1 MIYNKKV
8 SLIFPCRNEA
18 KAITSVFKR
27 IPDIVDEVIIV
38 DNLSTD
44 NTAKTAIKLGAKV
57 LSEDRHDSGI
67 GYGFAL
73 ARGIKNATGDIVV
86 CMDCDGSYP
95 PEKIGEVI
103 KILLKNRIDFIS
115 CNRLPFKNKQDMSAI
130 RMFGV
135 WVLNI
140 VVNFL
145 YGYPIKD
152 SLSGMW
158 VFKKRSIKNLAVFEG
173 GWNMSLEI
181 KLNAI
186 EQKDIVFNEYQIR
199 YKDRQFDQS
208 KQNIFKTG
216 FKHLFFLFKRK
227 ISGIHNFTLGARVSL
242 LEL

>member
-8 SLIFPCRNEA
+8 SLIFPSRNEA
-18 KAITSVFKR
+18 KAITGVFKR
-27 IPDIVDEVIIV
+27 IPKIIDEVIIV

-57 LSEDRHDSGI
+57 LTEERHEGGI

-73 ARGIKNATGDIVV
+73 ARGIKNASGDIIV

-103 KILLKNRIDFIS
+103 NSLIKSRIDFIS
-115 CNRLPFKNKQDMSAI
+115 CNRLPFKNKQDMSAV

-140 VVNFL
+140 VINFL

-158 VFKKRSIKNLAVFEG
+158 VFKKRAIKNLALFEG

-186 EQKDIVFNEYQIR
+186 EQKDIVFCEYQIP

-216 FKHLFFLFKRK
+216 FMHLIFLLKRK
-227 ISGIHNFTLGARVSL
+227 VSRIYNFALGARVSL